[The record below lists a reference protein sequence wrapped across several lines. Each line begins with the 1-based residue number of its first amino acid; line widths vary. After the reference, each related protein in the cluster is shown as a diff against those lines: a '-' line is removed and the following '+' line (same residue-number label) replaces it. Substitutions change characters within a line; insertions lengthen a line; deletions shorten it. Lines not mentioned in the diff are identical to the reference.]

1 MVTVTS
7 YMRSDTME
15 KIDYKKLKKD
25 LLKKVGTSGIMPLIV
40 TVDSASEKE
49 LLRLADEYNLDI
61 SDYIKD

>member
-1 MVTVTS
+1 M
-7 YMRSDTME
+7 D

-25 LLKKVGTSGIMPLIV
+25 LLNKIGASGIMPLIV

-49 LLRLADEYNLDI
+49 LIRLAEEYNLEI